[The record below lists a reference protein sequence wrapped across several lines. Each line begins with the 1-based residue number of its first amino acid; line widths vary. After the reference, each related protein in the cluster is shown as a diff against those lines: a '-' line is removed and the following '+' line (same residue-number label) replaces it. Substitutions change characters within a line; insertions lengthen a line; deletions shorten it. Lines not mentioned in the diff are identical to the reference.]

1 MKVYTILHSMY
12 FDNNLG
18 MIIIP
23 QLGINML
30 FDFNFI
36 EFWHSWIY
44 TSSVISLI
52 KGKYSTCF
60 GAFKNM

>member
-1 MKVYTILHSMY
+1 MKVHTILHLMY
-12 FDNNLG
+12 LDNNLG
-18 MIIIP
+18 MIIIA
-23 QLGINML
+23 QLGIHML

-44 TSSVISLI
+44 TSSIVSLI
-52 KGKYSTCF
+52 KGKYSTYF